1 MFYLHVWLQ
10 SSHESSRPCT
20 PKDSA
25 RDVGFAIA
33 GFIGR
38 LCRPSSWPN
47 SSDEGSTTKSMLL
60 PSSDRNADVKKL
72 ECWTMKTHPS
82 RAGQMPKELPEGA
95 IYGFGTQTNNDSQ
108 NYPAPSNSHQRYRNP
123 ASIYAFRHARFKQ
136 QWRDLLRFY

>member
-72 ECWTMKTHPS
+72 ELDYEDTS
-82 RAGQMPKELPEGA
+82 FEGRPNA
-95 IYGFGTQTNNDSQ
+95 KRTARGSIYGFGTQTNNDSQ

-136 QWRDLLRFY
+136 QCEIC